1 MKKIAVWQSF
11 LLAINQLKM
20 KNIITSFVVIAITIV
35 TQSFYQGSNTS
46 IQNGKTVYETYCM
59 SCHME
64 NGEGVSGAFP
74 TLVKTGN
81 LTDKNRMV
89 NIITKGMRGAI
100 VVKGTKYNAEMA
112 GVELTD
118 KEVADVI
125 NYIRNSWGN
134 KTAMIQAG
142 EIAAAKKAVVKGY
155 QAY

>member
-1 MKKIAVWQSF
+1 MKK
-11 LLAINQLKM
+11 
-20 KNIITSFVVIAITIV
+20 IITSFVVIAIAIIS
-35 TQSFYQGSNTS
+35 QSFYQDSKTS

-64 NGEGVSGAFP
+64 NGEGVPGAFP

-81 LTDKNRMV
+81 LTDKNRLV